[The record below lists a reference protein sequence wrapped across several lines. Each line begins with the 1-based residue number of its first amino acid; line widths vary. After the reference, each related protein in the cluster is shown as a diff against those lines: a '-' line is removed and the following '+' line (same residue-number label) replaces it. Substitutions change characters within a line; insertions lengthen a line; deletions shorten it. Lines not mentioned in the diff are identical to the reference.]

1 MNKIVQPSCHVTY
14 MISKVS
20 AGFPSPADDYL
31 ENNLNL
37 DKLLIKNRPSTFLIR
52 AGGDSMINIGIYDGD
67 ILIVD
72 RSLDAKSKD
81 IVIAS
86 IFGELTVKKL
96 ILDVHGNP
104 QLKSE
109 NELYSNIE
117 IKNKE
122 DLIIWGVV
130 TSVIHQFIKY

>member
-1 MNKIVQPSCHVTY
+1 MNDIVQPSCHVPY
-14 MISKVS
+14 IISKVS

-67 ILIVD
+67 MLIVD

>member
-1 MNKIVQPSCHVTY
+1 MNNIVKPSCHVPY
-14 MISKVS
+14 IISKVS

-96 ILDVHGNP
+96 LLDSHGNP

>member
-1 MNKIVQPSCHVTY
+1 MNNIVQSSCHVPY
-14 MISKVS
+14 IISKVS

>member
-1 MNKIVQPSCHVTY
+1 MNDIVQPSCHVPY
-14 MISKVS
+14 IISKVS

>member
-1 MNKIVQPSCHVTY
+1 MNDIVQPSCHVPY

-37 DKLLIKNRPSTFLIR
+37 DKFLIKNRPSTFLIR

-96 ILDVHGNP
+96 LLDIHGNP

-109 NELYSNIE
+109 NELYSSIE

>member
-1 MNKIVQPSCHVTY
+1 MNNIVQSSCHVPY
-14 MISKVS
+14 IISKVS

-67 ILIVD
+67 MLIVD

>member
-1 MNKIVQPSCHVTY
+1 MNDIVQPSCHVTY

-96 ILDVHGNP
+96 ILDIHGNP

-109 NELYSNIE
+109 NELYSSIE

>member
-1 MNKIVQPSCHVTY
+1 MNDIVQPSYHVPY
-14 MISKVS
+14 IISKVS

-96 ILDVHGNP
+96 LLDIHGNP

-109 NELYSNIE
+109 NELYSSIE

>member
-1 MNKIVQPSCHVTY
+1 MNDIVQPSCHVPY
-14 MISKVS
+14 IISKVS

-109 NELYSNIE
+109 NELYSSIE

>member
-1 MNKIVQPSCHVTY
+1 MNDIVQSSCHVTY

>member
-1 MNKIVQPSCHVTY
+1 MNDIVQPSCHVPY
-14 MISKVS
+14 IISKVS

-96 ILDVHGNP
+96 LLDINGNP

>member
-1 MNKIVQPSCHVTY
+1 MNDIVQPSCHVPY
-14 MISKVS
+14 IISKVS

-67 ILIVD
+67 MLIVD

-96 ILDVHGNP
+96 LLDVHGNP

-130 TSVIHQFIKY
+130 TSAIHQFIKY

>member
-1 MNKIVQPSCHVTY
+1 MNKIDRPSYSIPYV
-14 MISKVS
+14 ISKVS

-31 ENNLNL
+31 EKNLSI
-37 DKLLIKNRPSTFLIR
+37 DKLLIKNQASTFLIR
-52 AGGDSMINIGIYDGD
+52 VGGDSMINIGIYDGD

-72 RSLDAKSKD
+72 RSLDAKNKD

-86 IFGELTVKKL
+86 IFDELTVKRL
-96 ILDVHGNP
+96 IFDTQGNP
-104 QLKSE
+104 QLKAE
-109 NELYSNIE
+109 NPLYSNIE

-130 TSVIHQFIKY
+130 TSAIHQFIKH

>member
-1 MNKIVQPSCHVTY
+1 MNDIVQPSYHVPY
-14 MISKVS
+14 IISKVS

-96 ILDVHGNP
+96 LLDVHGNP

>member
-1 MNKIVQPSCHVTY
+1 MNDIVQPSCHVPY
-14 MISKVS
+14 IISKVS

-86 IFGELTVKKL
+86 IFGDLTVKKL

>member
-1 MNKIVQPSCHVTY
+1 MNDIVQPSCHVTY
-14 MISKVS
+14 MVSKVS

-96 ILDVHGNP
+96 LLDIHGNP

-109 NELYSNIE
+109 NELYSSIE

>member
-1 MNKIVQPSCHVTY
+1 MNDIVQPSCHVTY
-14 MISKVS
+14 MVSKVS

-81 IVIAS
+81 IVIAT

-96 ILDVHGNP
+96 LLDIHGNP

-109 NELYSNIE
+109 NELYSSIE

>member
-1 MNKIVQPSCHVTY
+1 MNNEDQFFNYVPY

-31 ENNLNL
+31 EKNLNI
-37 DKLLIKNRPSTFLIR
+37 DRLLIKNKPSTFLIR

-67 ILIVD
+67 ILVVD
-72 RSLDAKSKD
+72 RSLEAKKKD

-96 ILDVHGNP
+96 LFDKQGNP

-109 NELYSNIE
+109 NKNYPNIE

-122 DLIIWGVV
+122 DLVIWGVV
-130 TSVIHQFIKY
+130 SSVIHQFIKY

>member
-1 MNKIVQPSCHVTY
+1 MNDIVQPSSHIPY

-67 ILIVD
+67 ILVVD
-72 RSLDAKSKD
+72 RSLNAKNKD

-86 IFGELTVKKL
+86 IFSELTVKKL
-96 ILDVHGNP
+96 LFDAHGNP

>member
-1 MNKIVQPSCHVTY
+1 MNNIVQPSCHVPY
-14 MISKVS
+14 IISKVS

-96 ILDVHGNP
+96 LLDIHGNP

>member
-1 MNKIVQPSCHVTY
+1 

-96 ILDVHGNP
+96 ILDIHGNP

>member
-1 MNKIVQPSCHVTY
+1 MNDIVQPSCHVPY
-14 MISKVS
+14 IISKVS

-72 RSLDAKSKD
+72 RSLNAKSKD

-96 ILDVHGNP
+96 LLDIHGNP

>member
-1 MNKIVQPSCHVTY
+1 MNDIVQPSCHVPY
-14 MISKVS
+14 IISKVS

-96 ILDVHGNP
+96 LLDIHGNP